1 MDEEREREREKEN
14 RQRWLESKRAR
25 IRCTWS
31 RWSIDRTESVDSRD
45 VAILTA
51 RVYGAFY
58 IDVTVV
64 TRRSPAERKKWL
76 TQSRDRY

>member
-1 MDEEREREREKEN
+1 M
-14 RQRWLESKRAR
+14 AR
-25 IRCTWS
+25 IETRADS
-31 RWSIDRTESVDSRD
+31 LHLVAARWSIDRTESVDSRD